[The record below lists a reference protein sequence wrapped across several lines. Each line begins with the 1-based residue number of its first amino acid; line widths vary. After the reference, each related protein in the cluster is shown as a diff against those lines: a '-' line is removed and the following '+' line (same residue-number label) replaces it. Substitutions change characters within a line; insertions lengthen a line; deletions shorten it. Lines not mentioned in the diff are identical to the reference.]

1 MSVENIE
8 YSFSYMKLTDPT
20 LFKLQIRLNKD
31 HLNASTQLKVAFDNI
46 KASTK
51 NLLSKFVK
59 RQFKSRLISPSSK
72 YTTIYV
78 SNLVTNAL
86 SIYNSKAVI
95 INLCY
100 KFYTNSSIKYIE
112 TLKKSSDVLEN
123 IKPFSPF
130 STMDSC
136 DICTPFTVLRDKLI
150 KKKFP

>member
-1 MSVENIE
+1 M
-8 YSFSYMKLTDPT
+8 
-20 LFKLQIRLNKD
+20 FKLQIRLNTD
-31 HLNASTQLKVAFDNI
+31 HLNATTQLKVAFDNI

-100 KFYTNSSIKYIE
+100 KCYTNLSIKYIE
-112 TLKKSSDVLEN
+112 TLKKIVRCFRKYKAIQSLFYNGQLYSFYD
-123 IKPFSPF
+123 
-130 STMDSC
+130 
-136 DICTPFTVLRDKLI
+136 FTR
-150 KKKFP
+150 